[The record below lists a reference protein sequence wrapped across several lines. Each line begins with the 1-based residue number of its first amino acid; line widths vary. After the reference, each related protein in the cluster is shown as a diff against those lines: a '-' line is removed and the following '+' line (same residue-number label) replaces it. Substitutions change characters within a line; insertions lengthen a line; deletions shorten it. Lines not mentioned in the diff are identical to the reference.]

1 MLSPGRVSPLRPI
14 AQRAHGV
21 MAGQEGTEKDRE
33 RRQRKKERKQQL
45 RQRERACEMMY
56 EAFLTAATAT
66 GNACKM
72 YHDQSRAHNPD
83 THIPTYAHSHN

>member
-1 MLSPGRVSPLRPI
+1 MEVVPRKHALREEKVAAERGEEHVLPMHTRGVSSLN
-14 AQRAHGV
+14 
-21 MAGQEGTEKDRE
+21 EL
-33 RRQRKKERKQQL
+33 QL

-72 YHDQSRAHNPD
+72 CRDQFRAHNPD
-83 THIPTYAHSHN
+83 TNIPTYAHSHN